1 MEPYDKNLIS
11 LVKKN
16 LKKIGSLSLPL
27 CRDDRSDIEDVARNI
42 NKIAHESYELIW
54 LAENSVKEKVDM
66 ESLKEQGVTKC
77 ALQN

>member
-16 LKKIGSLSLPL
+16 LKQIGSLSLPL
-27 CRDDRSDIEDVARNI
+27 CRDNEGGIEDAARNI

-54 LAENSVKEKVDM
+54 LAENSAEKEISMK
-66 ESLKEQGVTKC
+66 SLNEKGVTKFSP
-77 ALQN
+77 